1 MKIRIT
7 HKNME
12 ISRQVR
18 ELIEEKCNKLERFT
32 PIVGEVGIV
41 FKMEKNYRWL
51 AEINVP
57 VRGTVIH
64 GEAKA
69 EDLLSS
75 FEEALD
81 KVEIQAKKRR
91 DKIIEH
97 KNQNYDYY
105 RTS

>member
-7 HKNME
+7 HKNMQ
-12 ISRQVR
+12 ISQQVR

-32 PIVGEVGIV
+32 SIVGEVDIV
-41 FKMEKNYRWL
+41 FKTEKNYRWFT
-51 AEINVP
+51 EINVP
-57 VRGTVIH
+57 IKGAVIH
-64 GEAKA
+64 GEAQT

-91 DKIIEH
+91 DKIVEH
-97 KNQNYDYY
+97 KSQ
-105 RTS
+105 RL